1 MAPLV
6 TSQQEQLEALAKAGA
21 DIKFLFGKEDIPE
34 AIQAI
39 FYHVGITS
47 VARFASFAKDA
58 EDLKVVLKS
67 DLGLD
72 PATSLQERAAVAA
85 LVCAFNSAQTR
96 SSKLAEV
103 EAEMESRQW
112 TKTIPPSDYLAM
124 RLGFDKRHWK
134 LEERETPSKDYL
146 EKKLEQMESGEWSAE
161 ALTEVVSKDEVEPD
175 SLQPIWDKSGRLTVK
190 KGTNT
195 VPMPSNPEE
204 LRRRLSIMCNGIIML
219 AMRHANRHEL
229 QGVTP
234 GLFEKY
240 KAYILGEHVL
250 GLQAK
255 DTSGEM
261 VSKPPWHLVM
271 SYEHAIR
278 KHATKAI
285 NESGCALPFHEALK
299 QAWLD
304 PVVKER
310 YFTTPLALSLH
321 RNSRSG
327 NNNNHHGNNHTEHS
341 GGFKGNRG
349 KGSKGGGKQRVI
361 RADGKGGGKRA
372 SKTPDGK
379 GICFRYNNFKEKCRA
394 KKCNFEHVCSKCFGK
409 HPAYECRGGHPPD
422 TTGSTS

>member
-6 TSQQEQLEALAKAGA
+6 ISQQEKLEALAKAGA

-34 AIQAI
+34 ATQAI

-72 PATSLQERAAVAA
+72 PASSLQERAAVAA

-219 AMRHANRHEL
+219 AMRHANRYEL
-229 QGVTP
+229 QGITP

-255 DTSGEM
+255 DTAGEM
-261 VSKPPWHLVM
+261 VSKPPLDP
-271 SYEHAIR
+271 ELQAF
-278 KHATKAI
+278 
-285 NESGCALPFHEALK
+285 LPFKFL
-299 QAWLD
+299 QI
-304 PVVKER
+304 
-310 YFTTPLALSLH
+310 LS
-321 RNSRSG
+321 
-327 NNNNHHGNNHTEHS
+327 
-341 GGFKGNRG
+341 
-349 KGSKGGGKQRVI
+349 
-361 RADGKGGGKRA
+361 
-372 SKTPDGK
+372 
-379 GICFRYNNFKEKCRA
+379 
-394 KKCNFEHVCSKCFGK
+394 
-409 HPAYECRGGHPPD
+409 
-422 TTGSTS
+422 